1 MVSMAPLSLRVYRM
15 RMAPNTMIS
24 TLTALPNPL
33 RVEAATRPAG
43 IFQRVAPIR
52 AQTSHARGMARVAGH
67 LKPTIKINTRAMG
80 INAINAD
87 KLRDKPLLLFIF
99 TFARRK

>member
-1 MVSMAPLSLRVYRM
+1 
-15 RMAPNTMIS
+15 MAPNTMIS

-52 AQTSHARGMARVAGH
+52 AHTSHARGMARVAGH
-67 LKPTIKINTRAMG
+67 LKPTIRINTRAMG

-87 KLRDKPLLLFIF
+87 KLSDIPLLLFIQKHV
-99 TFARRK
+99 TRGAG

>member
-1 MVSMAPLSLRVYRM
+1 MA
-15 RMAPNTMIS
+15 
-24 TLTALPNPL
+24 
-33 RVEAATRPAG
+33 
-43 IFQRVAPIR
+43 Q
-52 AQTSHARGMARVAGH
+52 VAGH

-87 KLRDKPLLLFIF
+87 KLRAKPLLLFIS